1 MRHFRRILQQ
11 KTSRPNSQDTLL
23 QKTLVQIIGR
33 PWRLRWSIQR
43 AIEAAFFGTQR
54 SGTAVSARYGISI
67 ITQFLQLFAE
77 ALRSGIYFNEY
88 YLYQLYLPERWR
100 SRKRQFPWRSQSKP
114 ALHFLSKL
122 NRTLDLPLLENKHF
136 FGRRCIEAGL
146 PSVPVLAEFVE
157 GHPEGK
163 LEGLP
168 ATDLFSK
175 PAMHTS
181 GKGGESWRYD
191 RDQDCFFNAATDQQ
205 FSRDALLNYLCN
217 LSKRGRLILQKR
229 LKNHRALSLLTNG
242 ALSTLRLVTCRAPSS
257 SIDLMPPVIRMPT
270 GRSAADNWAQ
280 GGLAAPIN
288 MATGTICGPALQK
301 DNCLGVISI
310 DRHPDTGQKL
320 EGFPIPMWIEA
331 VDLARQ
337 AHETF
342 PLVHFIGWDIA
353 ILQHGPVLVEAN
365 VGFDTDLTVLPHGL
379 SLSDTQFIPYYNFH
393 WANSHLAA
401 ATPPANCR
409 Q

>member
-1 MRHFRRILQQ
+1 M
-11 KTSRPNSQDTLL
+11 
-23 QKTLVQIIGR
+23 
-33 PWRLRWSIQR
+33 
-43 AIEAAFFGTQR
+43 FGTQR

-77 ALRSGIYFNEY
+77 TLRSGIYFDEY

-100 SRKRQFPWRSQSKP
+100 SRTRQFPKSQSIP
-114 ALHFLSKL
+114 AQQFLIKL
-122 NRTLDLPLLENKHF
+122 TCPPDAPLLHKHLF
-136 FGRRCIEAGL
+136 ARRCIEAGL
-146 PSVPVLAEFVE
+146 PSIPVLAEFVD

-175 PAMHTS
+175 PASQT
-181 GKGGESWRYD
+181 GGQGSESWRYD
-191 RDQDCFFNAATDQQ
+191 RDQDCYFNAATDQQ
-205 FSRDALLNYLCN
+205 FSRDALLDHLCN
-217 LSKRGRLILQKR
+217 LSKCGRLILQQR
-229 LKNHRALSLLTNG
+229 LKNHIALSLLTNG
-242 ALSTLRLVTCRAPSS
+242 ALSTLRLVTCRAPSG

-270 GRSAADNWAQ
+270 GRSAADNFAQ
-280 GGLAAPIN
+280 GGLAAPID

-301 DNCLGVISI
+301 DNCLGVISF

-342 PLVHFIGWDIA
+342 PSVHFIGWDIA
-353 ILQHGPVLVEAN
+353 ILQHGPVLVEGN
-365 VGFDTDLTVLPHGL
+365 DGFDTDLTVLPHGL

-393 WANSHLAA
+393 WANSRF
-401 ATPPANCR
+401 ATAT
-409 Q
+409 